1 MTRGSKLA
9 VGLMLSACAAGL
21 CAQTTTVRGRVE
33 VAAEAPQNEN
43 TQIENKAAGKATA
56 GEGKGHHGSIPATVV
71 WLTPAPSSGV
81 ELDPPKPNV
90 GGNARLV
97 QKNKSF
103 EPRILVVPAGS
114 MVEFPNRDPFFHN
127 VFSLFEGKRF
137 DLGLYEASTSRM
149 VRFDRPGISYI
160 FCNIHPDMS
169 AVVITIATPFYAI
182 STRDGLLSLA
192 GVPYGRYILHIWSE
206 GMGPEN
212 AQPLT
217 HEIKIGENTLSLGV
231 IRVPAANGEHI
242 AHKNKYGRD
251 YDEPTPNS
259 SVYEQQH

>member
-137 DLGLYEASTSRM
+137 DLGLYEAGSTRD
-149 VRFDRPGISYI
+149 VHFDKAGISYI
-160 FCNIHPDMS
+160 FCNIHPEMS
-169 AVVITIATPFYAI
+169 AVVIALDTPYYGVSDSRGQVVIANVPGGKYTLRVWYEAALPEALKAMTREVTVSEAS
-182 STRDGLLSLA
+182 ST
-192 GVPYGRYILHIWSE
+192 
-206 GMGPEN
+206 
-212 AQPLT
+212 
-217 HEIKIGENTLSLGV
+217 LGV
-231 IRVPAANGEHI
+231 
-242 AHKNKYGRD
+242 
-251 YDEPTPNS
+251 
-259 SVYEQQH
+259 